1 MIIVNKKAYVMPEIA
16 IDEMEPTLLET
27 MSTDEQ
33 GDVICQGKSSIYMED
48 IYFEED
54 FEEEY
59 EEETSMSDWNTLS
72 GW

>member
-1 MIIVNKKAYVMPEIA
+1 MPEIA
-16 IDEMEPTLLET
+16 IDEIEPTLLET
-27 MSTDEQ
+27 TMSFGGDED
-33 GDVICQGKSSIYMED
+33 DVVCESKSSIYMED

-59 EEETSMSDWNTLS
+59 EEETSMSDWNKLS